1 MRKGSISRQKH
12 YFVSPKLFLLFSRH
26 PVLIPLTKVQKID
39 LTGVTQFFGDPVVYI
54 APTNKDRNRHLT
66 GGKPV
71 AYLEGWPRE
80 CMIALSVGSSANF
93 SKTTQ
98 AVSPNFT

>member
-54 APTNKDRNRHLT
+54 APTNKDRNRHLKIHKMSLRNPT
-66 GGKPV
+66 DWRQTCCLFRRV
-71 AYLEGWPRE
+71 A
-80 CMIALSVGSSANF
+80 
-93 SKTTQ
+93 
-98 AVSPNFT
+98 